1 MTLFSSPN
9 PLLEIMSILKT
20 IFKQSPKQCGCQ
32 SINPLEDTYFMT
44 IINGFC
50 FNPGDLYPFLSLSLQ
65 WYKPIPL
72 IYYLFEFFILSF
84 SSKFL
89 KHLC

>member
-32 SINPLEDTYFMT
+32 SINPLEDTYFMI

-50 FNPGDLYPFLSLSLQ
+50 FNAGDLYPFLSLSLS
-65 WYKPIPL
+65 L
-72 IYYLFEFFILSF
+72 SLFLSKGTSPSLLDIIFLSF
-84 SSKFL
+84 LFRIFL
-89 KHLC
+89 